1 MSICYEY
8 ETLMYSHLFHIM
20 VEQPE
25 NDRSIEGY
33 KMLACDEA
41 FILLGAIVGIYYSVQ
56 NLKL

>member
-1 MSICYEY
+1 
-8 ETLMYSHLFHIM
+8 M